1 MSGCGRIKVYLCNKC
16 APRSGENVAESST
29 KSVTAGE
36 RVDQHVWVC
45 LAPYDQKRGR
55 SHRSPLP
62 KPEVV
67 TAAAVQDD
75 KQDGW
80 PSAEPTWM
88 HIVGRFKREAI
99 GKTPFKEVE
108 EFSMASDRGVGTKI
122 GGDMT
127 ADLEEMARRELGET
141 PEVKAKCIAKL
152 RRLLADESWLECPT
166 DEEFLVKFLRA
177 RKYDVEEALKN
188 IRKYFRVKQE
198 TREMFENLNP
208 YSVPFDSTCRQHR
221 LVTVSRQRDSLGRGV
236 VLLRLGAWNSRMCSL
251 NDYFRVSLVQ
261 VEWLLFQQDVQIR
274 GVVFVLDFKGLSVY
288 HITQYTPYFISK
300 LLYLMQDCYPIRVKA
315 LYVIHNPAL
324 FDILFAAA
332 KRFMK
337 PKLLQRVRLLGH
349 DLAKLH
355 SLLPADVIPKE
366 AGGTHEFYDYD
377 KLEKDLQSKAKFF
390 DEISR
395 YGYRM
400 PIRRGR

>member
-1 MSGCGRIKVYLCNKC
+1 MDLVS
-16 APRSGENVAESST
+16 
-29 KSVTAGE
+29 
-36 RVDQHVWVC
+36 
-45 LAPYDQKRGR
+45 
-55 SHRSPLP
+55 
-62 KPEVV
+62 
-67 TAAAVQDD
+67 
-75 KQDGW
+75 
-80 PSAEPTWM
+80 
-88 HIVGRFKREAI
+88 RFMREAS
-99 GKTPFKEVE
+99 GKTPFKGVE
-108 EFSMASDRGVGTKI
+108 EVSMAGDRGVVPKI
-122 GGDMT
+122 GDMT

-141 PEVKAKCIAKL
+141 PEVKAKSIEQL
-152 RRLLADESWLECPT
+152 RRLLSEEPWLECPT

-198 TREMFENLNP
+198 TREMFDNLNP
-208 YSVPFDSTCRQHR
+208 YSVPFDATCREHR

-251 NDYFRVSLVQ
+251 IDYFRVSLVQ

-288 HITQYTPYFISK
+288 HITQYTPYFMSK

-315 LYVIHNPAL
+315 LYVTHNPAL

-349 DLAKLH
+349 DLEKLH
-355 SLLPADVIPKE
+355 SLLPADVIPQE
-366 AGGTHEFYDYD
+366 AGGTHELYDYD

-390 DEISR
+390 DDISR
-395 YGYRM
+395 YGYRNK
-400 PIRRGR
+400 PGRRNR

>member
-1 MSGCGRIKVYLCNKC
+1 MELI
-16 APRSGENVAESST
+16 
-29 KSVTAGE
+29 
-36 RVDQHVWVC
+36 
-45 LAPYDQKRGR
+45 
-55 SHRSPLP
+55 
-62 KPEVV
+62 
-67 TAAAVQDD
+67 
-75 KQDGW
+75 
-80 PSAEPTWM
+80 
-88 HIVGRFKREAI
+88 GRFKREAS
-99 GKTPFKEVE
+99 GKAPFKGVE
-108 EFSMASDRGVGTKI
+108 EDSTPSDRGVAPKV

-141 PEVKAKCIAKL
+141 PEVKAKSIETL
-152 RRLLADESWLECPT
+152 RRLLSEEPWLECPT

-198 TREMFENLNP
+198 TREMFDNLNP
-208 YSVPFDSTCRQHR
+208 YSVPFDSTCREHR

-236 VLLRLGAWNSRMCSL
+236 VLLRLGAWNSGMCSL
-251 NDYFRVSLVQ
+251 IDYFRVSLVQ

-288 HITQYTPYFISK
+288 HITQYTPYFMSK

-315 LYVIHNPAL
+315 LYVTHNPAL

-349 DLAKLH
+349 DLEKLH

-366 AGGTHEFYDYD
+366 AGGTLELYDYD

-390 DEISR
+390 DDISR
-395 YGYRM
+395 YGYRNK
-400 PIRRGR
+400 PGRRNR

>member
-1 MSGCGRIKVYLCNKC
+1 
-16 APRSGENVAESST
+16 
-29 KSVTAGE
+29 
-36 RVDQHVWVC
+36 
-45 LAPYDQKRGR
+45 
-55 SHRSPLP
+55 
-62 KPEVV
+62 
-67 TAAAVQDD
+67 
-75 KQDGW
+75 
-80 PSAEPTWM
+80 M
-88 HIVGRFKREAI
+88 HMVGRFKREAD
-99 GKTPFKEVE
+99 GKTLFKESE
-108 EFSMASDRGVGTKI
+108 EFSMASDLGVANKI

-141 PEVKAKCIAKL
+141 AEVKAKCIGKL
-152 RRLLADESWLECPT
+152 RRLLSEESWLECPT

-177 RKYDVEEALKN
+177 RKYDVEEAFKN

-198 TREMFENLNP
+198 TREMFDNLNP

-236 VLLRLGAWNSRMCSL
+236 VLLRLGAWNSRKCSL
-251 NDYFRVSLVQ
+251 IDYFRVSLVQ
-261 VEWLLFQQDVQIR
+261 VEWLLFQQDVQVR

-324 FDILFAAA
+324 FDVLFAAA

-349 DLAKLH
+349 DLVKLH

-400 PIRRGR
+400 PISRCR

>member
-1 MSGCGRIKVYLCNKC
+1 
-16 APRSGENVAESST
+16 
-29 KSVTAGE
+29 
-36 RVDQHVWVC
+36 
-45 LAPYDQKRGR
+45 
-55 SHRSPLP
+55 
-62 KPEVV
+62 
-67 TAAAVQDD
+67 
-75 KQDGW
+75 
-80 PSAEPTWM
+80 M
-88 HIVGRFKREAI
+88 HIVGRFKREDD
-99 GKTPFKEVE
+99 GRTLFKEIE
-108 EFSMASDRGVGTKI
+108 EFLMASDRGVATKT

-141 PEVKAKCIAKL
+141 PEVKAKCIGKL
-152 RRLLADESWLECPT
+152 RRLLSEESRLECPT

-177 RKYDVEEALKN
+177 RKYDVEEAFKN

-198 TREMFENLNP
+198 TREMFDNLNP

-349 DLAKLH
+349 DLVKLH
-355 SLLPADVIPKE
+355 NLLPADVIPKE

-395 YGYRM
+395 YGYRT
-400 PIRRGR
+400 PISRGR